1 MMTMRETMRQA
12 KVLRQAQMA
21 FVVEV
26 YEARERAPA
35 IALRPTVLR
44 RAPAIAFA
52 DLHPDLHRAAMPT
65 CQTTCDDSQATV
77 LCCAVT
83 RS

>member
-26 YEARERAPA
+26 YEARE
-35 IALRPTVLR
+35 RPTVLR